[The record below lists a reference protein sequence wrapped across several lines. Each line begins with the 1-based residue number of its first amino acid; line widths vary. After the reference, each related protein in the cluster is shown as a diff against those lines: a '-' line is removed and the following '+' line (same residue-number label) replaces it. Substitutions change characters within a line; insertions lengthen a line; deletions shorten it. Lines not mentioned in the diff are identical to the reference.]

1 MLSTVRCAGL
11 AGVPAAWQA
20 VGMVEQDP
28 DNGSKSDPKVHGKSK
43 LTAFGEPLWV
53 DALKTAGVGLVILLI
68 VILGGGALAVAIMA
82 PWGRASHD
90 CSIYCVIERE
100 FDALFY
106 GKPAGS
112 PASKS
117 R

>member
-1 MLSTVRCAGL
+1 M
-11 AGVPAAWQA
+11 PAAWQA
-20 VGMVEQDP
+20 TGMVEQDP
-28 DNGSKSDPKVHGKSK
+28 DNGSNSGPAADPVTHAKNQ

-53 DALKTAGVGLVILLI
+53 DALKTAGVGLVMLLI
-68 VILGGGALAVAIMA
+68 VLLGGGALAIAIIA

-90 CSIYCVIERE
+90 CSIYCVLERE
-100 FDALFY
+100 FDAFFY